1 MRLQVRVETGV
12 YQCSYGH
19 LPRGRGYWAFTFGT
33 RTYGDVSEVWWAPG
47 SMMYGE
53 AVKLARLEAARR
65 GAIYISTQA

>member
-1 MRLQVRVETGV
+1 MTKVLVETRV
-12 YQCSYGH
+12 YVFSHGKQ
-19 LPRGRGYWAFTFGT
+19 PRGRGFWAFTFGT
-33 RTYGDVSEVWWAPG
+33 RTYEKLSEVWWAPG